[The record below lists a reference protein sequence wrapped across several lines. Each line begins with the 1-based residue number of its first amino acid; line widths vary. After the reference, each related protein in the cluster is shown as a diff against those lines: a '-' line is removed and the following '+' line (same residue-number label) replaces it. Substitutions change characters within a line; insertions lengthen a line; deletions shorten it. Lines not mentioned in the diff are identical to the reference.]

1 MGIQVMKS
9 ISRRGIIISD
19 KLLGY
24 GSLARTLDTIFKSFS
39 HVSLNYRKYYLF
51 F

>member
-1 MGIQVMKS
+1 MKS
-9 ISRRGIIISD
+9 IRRGRIIISD
-19 KLLGY
+19 KLLIN

-39 HVSLNYRKYYLF
+39 HVSLNYRKYSLF

>member
-1 MGIQVMKS
+1 MVIKVMKS
-9 ISRRGIIISD
+9 IGRGRIIISD
-19 KLLGY
+19 ELLVC